1 MIVIGVTGGVGCGK
15 STVLDYLETH
25 YGARILRADDA
36 AKDLQKPGGTC
47 YDKVLNILH
56 AAGGEEELTQP
67 DGAILKDAMARI
79 IFRDPEV
86 LEKIEAVVHPA
97 VHDYILDEIHAEA
110 ERGEKE
116 LFILEA
122 ALLIECG
129 YRSDVD
135 EMWYVYCDEAV
146 RRERLKASRGY
157 SDEKITSIMASQL
170 TDRQFREG
178 SDEVIDN
185 SGAPEKTHRQVDL
198 LVRRVRERRTAD

>member
-47 YDKVLNILH
+47 YDKVLDILH

-122 ALLIECG
+122 APC
-129 YRSDVD
+129 
-135 EMWYVYCDEAV
+135 
-146 RRERLKASRGY
+146 ERVQDPGCA
-157 SDEKITSIMASQL
+157 
-170 TDRQFREG
+170 
-178 SDEVIDN
+178 
-185 SGAPEKTHRQVDL
+185 
-198 LVRRVRERRTAD
+198 